1 MKITLKRDALFT
13 VTLGFAI
20 LGFAVALLM
29 GHQYSQTASE
39 LNELKY
45 LQETESLT
53 SKSKSRI
60 SLNSDLIEFS
70 LASDLDTLLDALRD
84 CYLARVINTGDNQI
98 HIQQTIL
105 EFQTQVK
112 AQFQIHPEET
122 IRALR
127 NTGSLSNCWRII
139 S

>member
-39 LNELKY
+39 LSELKH
-45 LQETESLT
+45 LQETESLSSE
-53 SKSKSRI
+53 SKI
-60 SLNSDLIEFS
+60 HVSLNSDLVEFS
-70 LASDLDTLLDALRD
+70 QASDLDLLLDALRD
-84 CYLARVINTGDNQI
+84 CYLTRVINTGDNQI

-105 EFQTQVK
+105 EFQIQVK

-122 IRALR
+122 MRALR
-127 NTGSLSNCWRII
+127 NTGALSNCWRITP
-139 S
+139 